1 MNETSANEANFT
13 ELGRHIERIGTRLRK
28 LDRGSIA
35 YEQGVEDL
43 EDYYER
49 TVQLRQYTID
59 ALTDEVAESRRQH
72 AALKRAL
79 RSTAAVLLTLCGVS
93 SLVYWKLLALE

>member
-1 MNETSANEANFT
+1 MDETSANDANFS

-28 LDRGSIA
+28 LDRGGIA
-35 YEQGVEDL
+35 YEQGIEDL

-59 ALTDEVAESRRQH
+59 SLKDEVAESRLQH

-79 RSTAAVLLTLCGVS
+79 RAAATVLLTLFGVS
-93 SLVYWKLLALE
+93 SLVYWKLLSLE